1 MTLPCGPSI
10 FGADPAII
18 KWQVVRGDTAN
29 IRLEFLQIDEK
40 TAFDTQGWTYV
51 ASAYDPK
58 NDTVDELEVS
68 VGEGYVEVTAP
79 ANVTKL
85 WGNGFGS
92 VLGELL
98 FDIQVT
104 KTDGTVWTPVVGSII
119 ILGDVTYGGTL

>member
-1 MTLPCGPSI
+1 MTLPCGPST
-10 FGADPAII
+10 FGADPVII

-29 IRLEFLQIDEK
+29 IRVEFYNPDEK
-40 TAFDTQGWTYV
+40 TPFSTEGWTVV

-58 NDTVDELEVS
+58 LDTVDELVS
-68 VGEGYVEVTAP
+68 VLGNGYVDITAP

-85 WGNGFGS
+85 WGTGFGS

-98 FDIQVT
+98 FDVQIT
-104 KTDGTVWTPVVGSII
+104 TLDGTVWTPVVGSIV